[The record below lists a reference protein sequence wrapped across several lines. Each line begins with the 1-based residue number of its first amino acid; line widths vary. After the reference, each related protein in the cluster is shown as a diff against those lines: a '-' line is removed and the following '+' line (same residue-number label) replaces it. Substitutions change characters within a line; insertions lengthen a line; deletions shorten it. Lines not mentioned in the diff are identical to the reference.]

1 MGAAAFVF
9 PDLVLAEDTDEK
21 YQKMKEYLSSEE
33 GYWLH
38 SDIWKMQDKAFGD
51 AGIRVPA
58 QKRPKKKGCMIADF
72 TGYPSKRL
80 KTEAKY
86 FLLHSLKEKNITAVS
101 VNHNYTW
108 AFCNL
113 WRYLPDGID
122 SFRDVE
128 DGWFDSRLSELAETE
143 RARLRS
149 VGSQICTLIRDIYD
163 ETAETEK
170 DVWHALKIPGAR
182 LSAAMKRQNPSI
194 SFGEIPEF
202 YRPMIKRFMKR
213 LVIKRSWSYCREL
226 LMYIRYFFRSF
237 YVHGYQDGFLEDLGR
252 RDMEEYFCWVAADY
266 ADKNATFRSKAVSF
280 IRTFLDYVQLSE
292 YPGVPKRDI
301 DRLIFDDDIPKRERP
316 EDTMA
321 KIRYIPKPVRD
332 QIDAAVSEI
341 DPPEMI
347 PVYILLRE
355 TGWRGTD
362 ILDLRYDSC
371 LDYVWNEKEQG
382 YVPYLC
388 GEITK
393 TGIPMLKIPLREEV
407 GGMVRE
413 LIKTAR
419 EKSTEENNPDRY
431 LFNTYEGRSK
441 GLPYSKP
448 AFTGAIQELI
458 NRKGICDADGA
469 VYHFKAHSLR
479 HTRANEYTEQGM
491 PIGVIQQMLG
501 HCSLQM
507 TLHYAKVSE
516 NKLYEK
522 WKETEKLGLLNIQ
535 AKKPGEKHG
544 KEKQAVDYKKVRAG
558 LDAVKVPFG
567 TCFKPS
573 KLGCKQQIN
582 HCLECG
588 SFCSC
593 DENIPE
599 YEAEIERIREKIRL
613 GGEIGRNDWVIKNQE
628 YLEVLKK
635 MVCRIRDEK
644 IVHKNGAARED
655 GNV

>member
-1 MGAAAFVF
+1 
-9 PDLVLAEDTDEK
+9 
-21 YQKMKEYLSSEE
+21 
-33 GYWLH
+33 
-38 SDIWKMQDKAFGD
+38 
-51 AGIRVPA
+51 
-58 QKRPKKKGCMIADF
+58 
-72 TGYPSKRL
+72 
-80 KTEAKY
+80 
-86 FLLHSLKEKNITAVS
+86 
-101 VNHNYTW
+101 
-108 AFCNL
+108 
-113 WRYLPDGID
+113 
-122 SFRDVE
+122 
-128 DGWFDSRLSELAETE
+128 
-143 RARLRS
+143 
-149 VGSQICTLIRDIYD
+149 
-163 ETAETEK
+163 
-170 DVWHALKIPGAR
+170 
-182 LSAAMKRQNPSI
+182 
-194 SFGEIPEF
+194 
-202 YRPMIKRFMKR
+202 
-213 LVIKRSWSYCREL
+213 
-226 LMYIRYFFRSF
+226 
-237 YVHGYQDGFLEDLGR
+237 
-252 RDMEEYFCWVAADY
+252 MEEYFCWVAADY
-266 ADKNATFRSKAVSF
+266 AEKNATFRSKAVSF

-321 KIRYIPKPVRD
+321 KVRYVPKPVRD
-332 QIDAAVSEI
+332 QIDAAVNEI
-341 DPPEMI
+341 DPPEMM
-347 PVYILLRE
+347 PVYVLLRE

-407 GGMVRE
+407 GEMVRG

-419 EKSTEENNPDRY
+419 ERSTEENNPDRY

-448 AFTGAIQELI
+448 ALTGAIQELI
-458 NRKGICDADGA
+458 NRKGICDADGS

-491 PIGVIQQMLG
+491 PIGVIQQILG

-535 AKKPGEKHG
+535 AKKPDEKLG
-544 KEKQAVDYKKVRAG
+544 KEEQTIDYKKVRAN

-573 KLGCKQQIN
+573 KLGCRRQIN

-593 DENIPE
+593 EEDIPE
-599 YEAEIERIREKIRL
+599 YEAEIERVREKIRL

-635 MVCRIRDEK
+635 MVHKIRTEK
-644 IVHKNGAARED
+644 IVHKNGATREE